1 MINYIYKSIL
11 LIIAFLFAIRLLQ
24 LIKYFEFLLC
34 TSIISIAVA
43 KCVLLTLSFLT
54 KIIFLLF
61 SIDFKIYYFFLF
73 KERIKF
79 DITKFI

>member
-34 TSIISIAVA
+34 TSTISISIAVA
-43 KCVLLTLSFLT
+43 KCVLLTLIFLT

-61 SIDFKIYYFFLF
+61 SIDFKIYYFFCL
-73 KERIKF
+73 RNASNL
-79 DITKFI
+79 T